1 MAGRLAVPA
10 DAAPHAAARP
20 PWEAVQDARPE
31 VAAARAVRLEVEAV
45 QDAPSQA
52 EAAPVEQRA
61 AVAPVGPRLRAEAPR
76 AAAGVVR
83 LAAEAAASASPR
95 LEDAVAVRLAWRPAA
110 AARAG
115 DPELRTAP
123 APPLAAVAVPRV

>member
-1 MAGRLAVPA
+1 MAGRPAVLAE
-10 DAAPHAAARP
+10 AARHAAARP
-20 PWEAVQDARPE
+20 PWEAVPAARPE
-31 VAAARAVRLEVEAV
+31 VAAARAVPSEVEVV
-45 QDAPSQA
+45 QDAPSLA

-61 AVAPVGPRLRAEAPR
+61 AVAPVGPRLRAEEPR
-76 AAAGVVR
+76 AVVGAAR
-83 LAAEAAASASPR
+83 LAAEAAASASPGP
-95 LEDAVAVRLAWRPAA
+95 EDAVAVRQAWRP